1 MIKFFRRVRQR
12 LLSENKF
19 SKYLLYAI
27 GEIVLVV
34 IGILIALQINNWNES
49 RKVNQAK
56 TKTLQHI
63 KKEILSNQKFIKSV
77 DYYHQMVRDTLK
89 KIKPPETEEELT
101 KALSFW
107 REFGITRLRNS
118 AFETAVQSGTTKEL
132 DVILAENL
140 NALYATQN
148 AYNDFGQTASNA
160 LYDQDF
166 SDVSN
171 FGRIAVF
178 LNMVMSDLYY
188 FEIDLKEQ
196 YSRCLDQIDSLNTN

>member
-1 MIKFFRRVRQR
+1 MIKFFRRIRQR
-12 LLSENKF
+12 LLSESKF

-34 IGILIALQINNWNES
+34 IGILIALQINNWNEA
-49 RKVNQAK
+49 KNINEAK

-63 KKEILSNQKFIKSV
+63 KKEILSNQKFIESV
-77 DYYHQMVRDTLK
+77 DAYHEMVRDTLK
-89 KIKPPETEEELT
+89 KIKPPKTEEELT

-107 REFGITRLRNS
+107 RGFGITRLRNS
-118 AFETAVQSGTTKEL
+118 AFETAVQSGTTKEF
-132 DVILAENL
+132 DINLAENL

-188 FEIDLKEQ
+188 FEIDLKDQ